1 MANTDISTQKQML
14 PDTLPDLAKFV
25 LVGREK
31 LSAARAAIRAIDKVK
46 VAEEVRKQKLIEAQE
61 IAEAVTDAE
70 VRMGELLRK
79 IPKASGGDHGNQHT
93 GGKISPALDF
103 ASPTKQQTVSSI
115 GITQRQSEQFQL
127 MANNPESVEKAKAK
141 ARQNGDVLSRR
152 AVLNQIVDDAPKTK
166 PVIKAVVDRAKEEHA
181 QFVEQK
187 AAKAVDIADI
197 RRDKENMDTLAFDLE
212 REIRRALNNINALDL
227 FRRADEFVEIAKAMP
242 EADLRMLI
250 DDIQDGVNILHRL
263 QAFLMEGVE

>member
-1 MANTDISTQKQML
+1 MANTDIIARGQAL

-31 LSAARAAIRAIDKVK
+31 LAAVRAAIRAIDKVK
-46 VAEEVRKQKLIEAQE
+46 VADEVRKQKLIEAQE

-70 VRMGELLRK
+70 VRMGELLK
-79 IPKASGGDHGNQHT
+79 ETELDKGGRPTEKT
-93 GGKISPALDF
+93 GHPCMTGLSD
-103 ASPTKQQTVSSI
+103 I
-115 GITQRQSEQFQL
+115 GITKNQSSQFQL

-166 PVIKAVVDRAKEEHA
+166 PVIKAVVERAKEEHA

-250 DDIQDGVNILHRL
+250 DDIQDGVNILHGL
-263 QAFLMEGVE
+263 QAFLMEGIE

>member
-1 MANTDISTQKQML
+1 MANTDIITQKQML

-31 LSAARAAIRAIDKVK
+31 LAAVRAAIRAIDKVK

-70 VRMGELLRK
+70 VRMGELLKETDLDKGAAQTRS
-79 IPKASGGDHGNQHT
+79 PMSDHV
-93 GGKISPALDF
+93 KLKD
-103 ASPTKQQTVSSI
+103 I
-115 GITQRQSEQFQL
+115 GISRNQSSQFQL

-166 PVIKAVVDRAKEEHA
+166 PVIQAVVERAKEEHA

-263 QAFLMEGVE
+263 QAFLMEGIE